1 MEKSKIRRYT
11 GLALLLL
18 VIVNYIALA
27 FRWIW
32 WSLDDQYGCGERI
45 RMNISYEEFLMVKD
59 DLNEMY
65 SEIYFDIF
73 YFAGFTFVLCLLFMA
88 VLNTYRNDTKKK
100 DNNEQRTISSKDCI
114 SN

>member
-11 GLALLLL
+11 GFALLLL
-18 VIVNYIALA
+18 VIVNFIALA
-27 FRWIW
+27 FRYIY

-45 RMNISYEEFLMVKD
+45 RMNISVEEFRVVND
-59 DLNEMY
+59 NLNEMY

-88 VLNTYRNDTKKK
+88 VLNTYRNDTKKL
-100 DNNEQRTISSKDCI
+100 D
-114 SN
+114 

>member
-11 GLALLLL
+11 GFALLLL
-18 VIVNYIALA
+18 VIVNFIALA
-27 FRWIW
+27 FRYIY
-32 WSLDDQYGCGERI
+32 WSLADQYGCGERI
-45 RMNISYEEFLMVKD
+45 RMNISVEEFRVVND
-59 DLNEMY
+59 NLNEMY

-100 DNNEQRTISSKDCI
+100 D
-114 SN
+114 

>member
-11 GLALLLL
+11 GFALLLL
-18 VIVNYIALA
+18 VIVNFIALA
-27 FRWIW
+27 FRYIY

-45 RMNISYEEFLMVKD
+45 RMNISVEEFRVVND
-59 DLNEMY
+59 NLNEMY

-100 DNNEQRTISSKDCI
+100 D
-114 SN
+114 

>member
-11 GLALLLL
+11 GFALLLL
-18 VIVNYIALA
+18 VIVNFIALA
-27 FRWIW
+27 FRCIY

-45 RMNISYEEFLMVKD
+45 RMNISVEEFRVVND
-59 DLNEMY
+59 NLNEMY

-88 VLNTYRNDTKKK
+88 VLNTYRKDTKKK
-100 DNNEQRTISSKDCI
+100 D
-114 SN
+114 